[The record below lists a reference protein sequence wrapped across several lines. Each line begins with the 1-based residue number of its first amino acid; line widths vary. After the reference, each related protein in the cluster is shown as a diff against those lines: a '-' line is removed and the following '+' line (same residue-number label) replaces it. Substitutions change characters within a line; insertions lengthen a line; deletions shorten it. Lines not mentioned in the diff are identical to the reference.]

1 MNIRKNESP
10 GDVLPAILSVGSW
23 LRDQMVHGCS
33 DQVMTL
39 KNWNYF
45 KQSSLS
51 GCLRRSFQN
60 VTLDISPCPDLK

>member
-45 KQSSLS
+45 KKSSLS
-51 GCLRRSFQN
+51 GCLKRSFQN
-60 VTLDISPCPDLK
+60 VTLDISPCPDL